1 MMYITIHIYP
11 YAHASSVII
20 EVVIM
25 NVPENKEL
33 ITKQHE
39 LIRKQGKEDFTS
51 SEAEELN
58 EITKQIDENTK
69 NRLAGI
75 VPEPSKTEPRV
86 ERAKLS
92 VADRKARALEMIE
105 QMKGKE
111 QKEIIKAIREELGVS
126 YTYVYKFF
134 KAE

>member
-1 MMYITIHIYP
+1 
-11 YAHASSVII
+11 
-20 EVVIM
+20 M